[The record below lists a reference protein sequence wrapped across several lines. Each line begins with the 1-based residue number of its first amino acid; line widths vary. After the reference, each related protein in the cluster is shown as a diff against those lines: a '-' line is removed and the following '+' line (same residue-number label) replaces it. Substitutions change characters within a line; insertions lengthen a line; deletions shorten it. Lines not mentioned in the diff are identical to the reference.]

1 VRSARI
7 DADKQLTNL
16 AARFDGKVALRTLC
30 RYFREPSG
38 GTDSKLIWPV
48 RDAPGDFLP
57 AARKV
62 LDLLEIR
69 FRYQIC
75 VGVPAVDSSGEV
87 SPAPRPRGAGRPSTV
102 APYAPEVARWL
113 REDPNLP
120 GVEILRRV
128 RLAGYRGG
136 KSALYELVKR
146 LRVGAS
152 GQPVQ
157 TLPAEVTVAVES
169 LLGPGPGPGVT
180 RR

>member
-1 VRSARI
+1 
-7 DADKQLTNL
+7 
-16 AARFDGKVALRTLC
+16 
-30 RYFREPSG
+30 
-38 GTDSKLIWPV
+38 
-48 RDAPGDFLP
+48 
-57 AARKV
+57 
-62 LDLLEIR
+62 
-69 FRYQIC
+69 
-75 VGVPAVDSSGEV
+75 VDSSGEV
-87 SPAPRPRGAGRPSTV
+87 SPVLRPRGAGRPSTV

-113 REDPNLP
+113 REDPDLP

-169 LLGPGPGPGVT
+169 LLGPGPGPGVA